1 MCELHDCASTV
12 SLPHV
17 PHEVM
22 VDIET
27 APLLPVRR
35 LPHLHSTPKARLWSH
50 TSSSIAPQK
59 LFSSLI
65 VKNELIGVEIKE
77 SGGDYTCGLEGRAPG
92 GRRKE
97 GHRAGCGYFFLFD
110 LM

>member
-1 MCELHDCASTV
+1 V

-27 APLLPVRR
+27 APLLPVRH
-35 LPHLHSTPKARLWSH
+35 LAHLHSTPKARLWSH
-50 TSSSIAPQK
+50 TSSPSIAPQK

-65 VKNELIGVEIKE
+65 VKNELIGVETKK
-77 SGGDYTCGLEGRAPG
+77 SGGDYTCGLEGRDWQETDYG
-92 GRRKE
+92 
-97 GHRAGCGYFFLFD
+97 
-110 LM
+110 MI